1 LRRALSDLARRERQC
16 GAALVL
22 ALLVMTLGVLLVSGA
37 FLRQSVMVRQVE
49 NDAAGAQARWLLTG
63 AIDWV
68 RVVLREDG
76 RSTMV
81 DHVGEPWAAPL
92 ELTRIDGIRGE
103 TAWVSGRVEDAQ
115 SRFNLRNLAGPAGPV
130 AAEVAVLARLLDL
143 VGLDGAGAGAFALRL
158 QTALL
163 AQRDRGVAMQPATI
177 DALALV
183 EPADRVALERLAPF
197 VTLLPVPTSV
207 NLNTAPAEVIAARFA
222 NLPLA
227 DARQIVTDRA
237 RGWFRD
243 PEEIQRRR
251 PGLRVL
257 GDAGRLAVNSRFFL
271 LRGSVEVGRA
281 RVAGRALLQ
290 RDGDRVEVLWLHDEP
305 NLVEART

>member
-1 LRRALSDLARRERQC
+1 VRRALSDSGRRGRQR
-16 GAALVL
+16 GAAVIL

-49 NDAAGAQARWLLTG
+49 NDAAVAQARWLLTG

-76 RSTMV
+76 RGTMV
-81 DHVGEPWAAPL
+81 DHAGEPWAAPL
-92 ELTRIDGIRGE
+92 ESTRIEGVRGE
-103 TAWVSGRVEDAQ
+103 TAWASGRVEDAQ
-115 SRFNLRNLAGPAGPV
+115 SRFNLRNLVGAAGPA

-163 AQRDRGVAMQPATI
+163 AQRDRGVAVQPATI
-177 DALALV
+177 DALVLA
-183 EPADRVALERLAPF
+183 EAADRMALERLAPF
-197 VTLLPVPTSV
+197 VTLLPVPTPV

-222 NLPLA
+222 NLSLA
-227 DARQIVTDRA
+227 DARQIVADRE

-271 LRGSVEVGRA
+271 LRGTVEVGRA
-281 RVAGRALLQ
+281 RVAGRALLR
-290 RDGDRVEVLWLHDEP
+290 RDGDRVEVLWLRDEP
-305 NLVEART
+305 TLTEVRP